1 MEITNSLSPRAPV
14 LGLPGLVWGGGGQST
29 RAWVRVMIVVRQA
42 ISFSFVFPSF
52 VFLFLFFLHS
62 LEKCGQRKA
71 EKANNQS
78 WTFQERRPRT
88 WGPPRL
94 AAGAPHPHAFMMQ
107 PYRKTDIRALRQ
119 TLEMQTLA
127 CRHAHYMHRCPRSP
141 HVDVCGMQAEFYARI
156 IMIGKHDLGTV
167 EAKRVENKMSEK

>member
-1 MEITNSLSPRAPV
+1 MGEGDDRGEASHFFFLSSLP
-14 LGLPGLVWGGGGQST
+14 
-29 RAWVRVMIVVRQA
+29 
-42 ISFSFVFPSF
+42 SFSFFY
-52 VFLFLFFLHS
+52 FFCS

-141 HVDVCGMQAEFYARI
+141 HVDVCGMEAEFYARI
-156 IMIGKHDLGTV
+156 IMIGKDRKSV
-167 EAKRVENKMSEK
+167 V